1 MCNLQVTMYTGNQC
15 PTQSRSCRILN
26 FHFHNP
32 AIMHALGISLQQRNP
47 NGEIDMKA
55 TDIQRYK
62 CGKLNIQEKLWVN

>member
-1 MCNLQVTMYTGNQC
+1 MSTYT
-15 PTQSRSCRILN
+15 I
-26 FHFHNP
+26 HFHNP

-47 NGEIDMKA
+47 NEEIDMKA